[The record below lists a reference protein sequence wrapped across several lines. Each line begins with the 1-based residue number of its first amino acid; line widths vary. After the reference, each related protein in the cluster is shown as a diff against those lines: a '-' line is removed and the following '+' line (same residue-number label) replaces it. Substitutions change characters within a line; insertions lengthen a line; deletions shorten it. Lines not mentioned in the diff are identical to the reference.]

1 MIRIRRGIFE
11 TNSSSGDYY
20 GDYDEPDMRVDV
32 TETVEIVLEWNKNI
46 TSLEYNDICTI
57 IQDDRTV
64 DRLCRELCKLVDYE
78 DAAFDDISF
87 TNNAIVVQLKGVS
100 DSRCVF
106 PGCDATWYD
115 PPEPPE
121 YALTSVGIKG
131 LKKETKQKFA
141 NSFIKY
147 ITRVWRLA
155 RGNAS
160 LDASKFVRIVSVR
173 SELDSDFNFRD

>member
-32 TETVEIVLEWNKNI
+32 TETVEIVLEWNNNI
-46 TSLEYNDICTI
+46 TPLEYNDICTI
-57 IQDDRTV
+57 IQDKKTIV
-64 DRLCRELCKLVDYE
+64 RLVKELRKLVDYE

-87 TNNAIVVQLKGVS
+87 ENNVILVQLKGLS
-100 DSRCVF
+100 GSRCVY
-106 PGCDATWYD
+106 PGCDATWYN

-121 YALTSVGIKG
+121 YKLTSVGING
-131 LKKETKQKFA
+131 LKQETKKKFA
-141 NSFIKY
+141 NNFIQY
-147 ITRVWRLA
+147 ITKTWQLA

-173 SELDSDFNFRD
+173 SELDSDFNF